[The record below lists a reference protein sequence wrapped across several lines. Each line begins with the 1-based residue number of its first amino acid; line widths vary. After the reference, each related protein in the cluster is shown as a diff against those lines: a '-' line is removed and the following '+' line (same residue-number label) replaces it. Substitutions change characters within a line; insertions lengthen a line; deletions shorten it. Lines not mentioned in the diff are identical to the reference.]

1 MVRSFSRIRVFV
13 AMVTFSASL
22 LLMRTLWWTDSSG
35 SRRYVLFDDAM
46 ISLSYG
52 RSLVRGDGLIWFDG
66 AERVQGFTNL
76 GWTLF
81 MAPFTTFGSART
93 TSLVVSFIG
102 VLVLVAIGLLILELV
117 RESVTSVRIAAA
129 LIVVLHFPLVYWTIR
144 GMEVGLIA
152 LISLAIVINSRENN
166 RRSEVLVALLIFFG
180 VIVRLDVILVAFA
193 LTVVSWLLDGRKI
206 TRRSLIPLLTGLASA
221 SLAVVAQKIYY
232 GSWVPNTMS
241 LKMSGGPI
249 SERIAAGV
257 DSLLRH
263 PYGLLFAL
271 AAIGVSSIERRPL
284 IWRLSSIAIVYNCYS
299 VFVGGD
305 SWEWFANRY
314 FAVATPFATIALVI
328 ALDGQWALRRAL
340 IIALAAWA
348 AVSQIRLLL
357 PDRSTPEDATVIVI
371 VLIAIVFLFT
381 SWRPRV
387 ETWTVLML
395 LVMGSSGWIL
405 NVMTDQ
411 VFDHQADV
419 TRVERALAI
428 RNITDDN
435 AIIAVVSAGTQVYIS
450 DRPAV
455 DLLGKSDPR
464 IASLPRRIPFFPG
477 HDKWDLE
484 ISTSD
489 PRPDVFL
496 EEVGTDFSDLMLN
509 LNYDSLCTSS
519 GVQLWVS
526 SSSTYVDR
534 TTLSPC

>member
-1 MVRSFSRIRVFV
+1 MRVFV
-13 AMVTFSASL
+13 AMVTLSGSL

-52 RSLVRGDGLIWFDG
+52 RSLVRGDGLTWFDG

-81 MAPFTTFGSART
+81 MAPLTAFGSART

-102 VLVLVAIGLLILELV
+102 VLVLIAIGLLILELV

-129 LIVVLHFPLVYWTIR
+129 VIVVLHFPLVYWTIR

-152 LISLAIVINSRENN
+152 LISLAIVINSRESN

-193 LTVVSWLLDGRKI
+193 LAVVSWLLDGRTI

-221 SLAVVAQKIYY
+221 SLVVVAQKIYY
-232 GSWVPNTMS
+232 GSWAPNTMS
-241 LKMSGGPI
+241 LKMSGGSI
-249 SERIAAGV
+249 SERIAAGI
-257 DSLLRH
+257 DSVLRH
-263 PYGLLFAL
+263 PYGLLFAV
-271 AAIGVSSIERRPL
+271 AAIGVSSIEQRPL
-284 IWRLSSIAIVYNCYS
+284 VWRLSSIAIVYNCYS

-314 FAVATPFATIALVI
+314 FAVATPFATIALII
-328 ALDGQWALRRAL
+328 ALDGQWARRRSV

-348 AVSQIRLLL
+348 SVSQIRLLL

-371 VLIAIVFLFT
+371 VLITIVFLIT

-405 NVMTDQ
+405 DVMRDQ

-496 EEVGTDFSDLMLN
+496 EEVGKDFSDLMLN
-509 LNYDSLCTSS
+509 FNYDSLCTSN

-526 SSSTYVDR
+526 LSSTHVDR

>member
-1 MVRSFSRIRVFV
+1 
-13 AMVTFSASL
+13 MVTFSASL

-348 AVSQIRLLL
+348 AVSQIRFLL

-405 NVMTDQ
+405 DVMTDQ

>member
-1 MVRSFSRIRVFV
+1 M
-13 AMVTFSASL
+13 
-22 LLMRTLWWTDSSG
+22 
-35 SRRYVLFDDAM
+35 
-46 ISLSYG
+46 
-52 RSLVRGDGLIWFDG
+52 
-66 AERVQGFTNL
+66 
-76 GWTLF
+76 
-81 MAPFTTFGSART
+81 
-93 TSLVVSFIG
+93 
-102 VLVLVAIGLLILELV
+102 
-117 RESVTSVRIAAA
+117 
-129 LIVVLHFPLVYWTIR
+129 
-144 GMEVGLIA
+144 
-152 LISLAIVINSRENN
+152 
-166 RRSEVLVALLIFFG
+166 
-180 VIVRLDVILVAFA
+180 
-193 LTVVSWLLDGRKI
+193 
-206 TRRSLIPLLTGLASA
+206 
-221 SLAVVAQKIYY
+221 
-232 GSWVPNTMS
+232 
-241 LKMSGGPI
+241 
-249 SERIAAGV
+249 
-257 DSLLRH
+257 
-263 PYGLLFAL
+263 
-271 AAIGVSSIERRPL
+271 
-284 IWRLSSIAIVYNCYS
+284 YNCYS

-314 FAVATPFATIALVI
+314 FAVATPFATIALII
-328 ALDGQWALRRAL
+328 ALDGQWARRRSV

-348 AVSQIRLLL
+348 SVSQIRLLL

-371 VLIAIVFLFT
+371 VLITIVFLIT

-405 NVMTDQ
+405 DVMRDQ

-496 EEVGTDFSDLMLN
+496 EEVGKDFSDLMLN
-509 LNYDSLCTSS
+509 FNYDSLCTSN

-526 SSSTYVDR
+526 LSSTHVDR